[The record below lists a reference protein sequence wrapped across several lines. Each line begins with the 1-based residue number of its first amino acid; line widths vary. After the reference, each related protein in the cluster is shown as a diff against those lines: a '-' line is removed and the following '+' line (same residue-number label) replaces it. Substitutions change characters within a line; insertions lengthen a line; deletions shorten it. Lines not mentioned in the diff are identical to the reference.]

1 MSDAEQGIEQF
12 LRALH
17 IDIEAMGLQETP
29 KRVAT
34 LYTELFSGL
43 QEEPNKLLENTYPTD
58 YEGLVAVRDIPFYSV
73 CEHHLVPFY
82 GMVHIVYEPV
92 DGKVVG
98 LGRLQKLVKI
108 FARRPQLQ
116 ERMTSDIAQALM
128 EGLGA
133 KGAMVQIVGTHL
145 CMLMK
150 GEVSH
155 STEALT
161 LASKGSLKDNPVLQQ
176 EALLL
181 LGGTHV

>member
-17 IDIEAMGLQETP
+17 IDIEARDMQDTP

-43 QEEPNKLLENTYPTD
+43 QEDAHQLLENTYPTD
-58 YEGLVAVRDIPFYSV
+58 YEGLVAVKDIPFYSV

-98 LGRLQKLVKI
+98 LGRLQKLVKV
-108 FARRPQLQ
+108 FASRPQLQ
-116 ERMTSDIAQALM
+116 ERMTGEIVKALM
-128 EGLGA
+128 DGLGA

-155 STEALT
+155 STQAIT
-161 LASKGSLKDNPVLQQ
+161 LSSEGSLRDDPVLQQ